1 MTSSQVPV
9 YIKNLSTDT
18 WVDVISVSFNSKKV
32 YKDEIFVRQDKLQF
46 ISREYKDC
54 KCLRNIFGVRG
65 TLR

>member
-46 ISREYKDC
+46 ISRESKDYKMF
-54 KCLRNIFGVRG
+54 KKTFWG
-65 TLR
+65 